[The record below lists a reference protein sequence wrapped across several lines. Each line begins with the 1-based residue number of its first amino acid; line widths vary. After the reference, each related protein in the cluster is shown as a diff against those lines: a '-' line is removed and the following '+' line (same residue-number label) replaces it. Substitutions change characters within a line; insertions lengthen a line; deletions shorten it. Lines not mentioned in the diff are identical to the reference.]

1 MIARDWRLLMH
12 VTAVLP
18 AEASDM
24 APTSIE
30 GTENSYSLSQL
41 PHPPE
46 ALIYGPKFVARDVD
60 VGLFFI
66 LYQLIGSQA
75 IIRKYCNPSDCFI
88 TIDPSTMTFDAFK
101 EAVISPI
108 SQVDNGMVNAI
119 RADLASAAPRIQWS
133 VGITNNKAALFCH
146 PVVMPTEHDLMF
158 KQWIWGINITTS
170 GLLNVSIMQDL
181 SDTPVE
187 GLTMEPTRD
196 ASGVSAGQSP
206 TDNEA
211 NRPADSV
218 TQFYSKRRPS
228 TPPPLTDF
236 FVYCYVCDHVVQNC
250 LMNVMVE
257 QYIDRYKLFASPV
270 VIQALESPRYQIP
283 SGLIAILSSN
293 VENYKAYLHSG

>member
-1 MIARDWRLLMH
+1 
-12 VTAVLP
+12 
-18 AEASDM
+18 
-24 APTSIE
+24 
-30 GTENSYSLSQL
+30 
-41 PHPPE
+41 
-46 ALIYGPKFVARDVD
+46 
-60 VGLFFI
+60 
-66 LYQLIGSQA
+66 
-75 IIRKYCNPSDCFI
+75 
-88 TIDPSTMTFDAFK
+88 
-101 EAVISPI
+101 
-108 SQVDNGMVNAI
+108 
-119 RADLASAAPRIQWS
+119 
-133 VGITNNKAALFCH
+133 
-146 PVVMPTEHDLMF
+146 
-158 KQWIWGINITTS
+158 
-170 GLLNVSIMQDL
+170 
-181 SDTPVE
+181 
-187 GLTMEPTRD
+187 MEPTRD

-270 VIQALESPRYQIP
+270 VIQALESPQYQIP

>member
-1 MIARDWRLLMH
+1 
-12 VTAVLP
+12 
-18 AEASDM
+18 M

-170 GLLNVSIMQDL
+170 GLLNVDILLNVITVLSCWADL
-181 SDTPVE
+181 HSRLCQTGNDPNQ
-187 GLTMEPTRD
+187 EPTRD

-257 QYIDRYKLFASPV
+257 QYIDRYKLLASPV

-293 VENYKAYLHSG
+293 